1 MDIQPALATDIPAL
15 CRLLA
20 LLFAQEA
27 DFRPDTDRQQQALA
41 MLLADPAAGRML
53 VCREH
58 GAVTGMV
65 SLLFTVSTAEGG
77 RAAILEDLV
86 VAPEARGKGTGTRLL
101 RAALALARDQG
112 CRRVTVLTDHD
123 NAQAQALYRAH
134 GFAASTMQVLRL
146 HVHDTGTAG

>member
-1 MDIQPALATDIPAL
+1 MDIQPALPADIPAL

-27 DFRPDTDRQQQALA
+27 DFRPDTDRQRRALA
-41 MLLADPAAGRML
+41 MLLADPAAGRLL

-77 RAAILEDLV
+77 RAGLLEDLV
-86 VAPEARGKGTGTRLL
+86 VAPEARGRGVGTRLL
-101 RAALALARDQG
+101 EAALALARDQG
-112 CRRVTVLTDHD
+112 CRRVTVLTDPD
-123 NAQAQALYRAH
+123 NAPAQALYRAH
-134 GFAASTMQVLRL
+134 GFAGSAMQVLRL
-146 HVHDTGTAG
+146 HFPDTGTAG